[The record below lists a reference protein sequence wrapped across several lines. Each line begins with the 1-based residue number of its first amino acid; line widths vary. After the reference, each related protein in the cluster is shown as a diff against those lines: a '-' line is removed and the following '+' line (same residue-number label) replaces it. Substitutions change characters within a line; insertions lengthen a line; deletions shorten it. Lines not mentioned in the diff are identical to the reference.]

1 MTNEELK
8 RTLAES
14 SRVFILTDANVA
26 ALWLPELKHWLSC
39 EDASEIIIKP
49 GEENKTLHTAQQ
61 IWTKLLRKGADRHSI
76 LVNLGGGTVTDMGG
90 FVASCYQR
98 GIRFVNVPTTLLAMV
113 DASIGGK
120 NGIDFGGFKNQIG
133 TFAEP
138 LETLVMP
145 VFLSTLPDRELL
157 SGLAEMIKY
166 GYIADPSMLKIDQNN
181 YEQYLLRAGRIKRE
195 IVGQDFTEQGSRKLL
210 NFGHTLGHAFESHS
224 FTKGNPLTHGEAVAI
239 GMWCA
244 LWLSVKQCGLP
255 ETVLVE
261 YLPKLRMLLSLASPI
276 FDDED
281 VQNLMSYLVHDKKS
295 RAGEMRWVL
304 LPAVGKPIY
313 DCTVPSDLVQQ
324 CVVECIAQMREIV
337 RR

>member
-8 RTLAES
+8 RTLAEAS
-14 SRVFILTDANVA
+14 QVFVLTDANVA
-26 ALWLPELKHWLSC
+26 ALWLPELEHWLDC
-39 EDASEIIIKP
+39 EGSTAIIIKP
-49 GEENKTLHTAQQ
+49 GEDQKTLQTAQR
-61 IWTKLLRKGADRHSI
+61 IWTKLLRKGADRHAV
-76 LVNLGGGTVTDMGG
+76 LVNLGGGTVTDLGG

-138 LETLVMP
+138 IETLVMP

-157 SGLAEMIKY
+157 SGLAEMVKY
-166 GYIADPSMLKIDQNN
+166 GFIADPSMLKIDPNN

-195 IVGQDFTEQGSRKLL
+195 IVERDFTEQGSRKAL

-224 FTKGNPLTHGEAVAI
+224 FTKGIPLTHGESVAV

-255 ETVLVE
+255 ETVLQE
-261 YLPKLRMLLSLASPI
+261 YLPKLQMLLSMAPP
-276 FDDED
+276 FFADED
-281 VQNLMSYLVHDKKS
+281 VRSLMSYLAHDKKN
-295 RAGEMRWVL
+295 RAGETRWVL
-304 LPAVGKPIY
+304 LPAVGEPVY
-313 DCTVPSDLVQQ
+313 DCVVPDDLVRQ

-337 RR
+337 KQ